1 MTAAEHGTI
10 SAYRGSATREPCR
23 CATCKRGWAEYMRNR
38 RTKSVPERS
47 KTRVVKPTNVVQMPS
62 PQVAARAA
70 AQPGMG
76 ANEAGV
82 LERFEQLDTNDPALK
97 AQCVTLARLIDDG
110 ENVALIVP
118 ATKQLHLMLTGA
130 AQGKKK
136 KSRGKLASVQAL
148 SAVRRKAAQ

>member
-1 MTAAEHGTI
+1 
-10 SAYRGSATREPCR
+10 
-23 CATCKRGWAEYMRNR
+23 
-38 RTKSVPERS
+38 
-47 KTRVVKPTNVVQMPS
+47 
-62 PQVAARAA
+62 
-70 AQPGMG
+70 MG

-82 LERFEQLDTNDPALK
+82 LERFEQLDNDDPALK

-130 AQGKKK
+130 APVKRK